1 MVTTLYAGILGLM
14 YIGLAFYTIAGR
26 WKYRINLGHG
36 NIDDMEKRI
45 RIHGNFAEYVPMALL
60 LMLFA
65 EVEGEAEIT
74 IHVLGVLLILGRL
87 LHPFGILFRFGPSL
101 GRTGGMVLTVMV
113 LMAASILCIKSYFIF

>member
-1 MVTTLYAGILGLM
+1 MVTTLYAGILGLI
-14 YIGLAFYTIAGR
+14 YIGLTFYTVLGR
-26 WKYRINLGHG
+26 WKHRVNLGTG
-36 NIDDMEKRI
+36 NNEDMEKRI

-65 EVEGEAEIT
+65 EVEGEAEIM

-87 LHPFGILFRFGPSL
+87 LHPVGILFRFGPSW
-101 GRTGGMVLTVMV
+101 GRTGGMILTIMV